1 MTPLPTPTRA
11 DSLARQVFGIL
22 KEAVFEGK
30 YQQGESIA
38 EIKIAKWL
46 NVSQATVRE
55 ALVLLEQ
62 NGLVVRQKNRKTQVN
77 RLTIEEVRDRVSMR
91 LALEPLAAV
100 KASAVMNSENLEK
113 LGNIA
118 GQMPPAE
125 EGKMLSSTLADLEFH
140 RYLWEIT
147 GSPILARTLEQLTTP
162 LFAFVEPDRPDTKS
176 SHLLLVDALREG
188 DHEFIAS
195 SVRNHIEDAYRSYLL
210 PLNTQ
215 AAATA

>member
-1 MTPLPTPTRA
+1 MKPLPTPIRA

-30 YQQGESIA
+30 FQQGESIA

-62 NGLVVRQKNRKTQVN
+62 NGLVVRQKNRKTQIN
-77 RLTIEEVRDRVSMR
+77 RLTPEEIRDRISMR

-100 KASAVMNSENLEK
+100 KASEVMSKENLER
-113 LGNIA
+113 LGQLA
-118 GQMPPAE
+118 EMMPPSD
-125 EGKMLSSTLADLEFH
+125 EGNKLSSTLADLEFH

-147 GSPILARTLEQLTTP
+147 GSPILARTLEQLTMP
-162 LFAFVEPDRPDTKS
+162 LFAFVEPDRPETKS
-176 SHLLLVDALREG
+176 SHMLLIEALRDG
-188 DHEFIAS
+188 DHELIS
-195 SVRNHIEDAYRSYLL
+195 HTIRNHIVEAYRSYL
-210 PLNTQ
+210 PALNSQ
-215 AAATA
+215 AAKA